1 MNTNP
6 KPKVPATTEAERLQK
21 LVDICKEGEA
31 VGKIIKD
38 FYDKNPK
45 ALILKELVKQGGQQ

>member
-6 KPKVPATTEAERLQK
+6 KPKVPVPAITETARLQK
-21 LVDICKEGEA
+21 LADICAEA
-31 VGKIIKD
+31 KAVEKIIKD

-45 ALILKELVKQGGQQ
+45 ALILKELIK